1 MKAGAIEFLTKPL
14 VSEVLLDAIRDAVE
28 RSSAVLAADAAMHS
42 LRQCY
47 ASLTTRER
55 EVMSLVIGGL
65 LNKQIGADLCISE
78 ITVKAH
84 RGSMMRKMKA
94 NSVPHLVNMAAKLGV
109 ASGDGSNRR
118 RSSKLTTR
126 LWGDVSET
134 SMDQPLTRSGEAARE
149 RMV

>member
-1 MKAGAIEFLTKPL
+1 
-14 VSEVLLDAIRDAVE
+14 
-28 RSSAVLAADAAMHS
+28 MHS